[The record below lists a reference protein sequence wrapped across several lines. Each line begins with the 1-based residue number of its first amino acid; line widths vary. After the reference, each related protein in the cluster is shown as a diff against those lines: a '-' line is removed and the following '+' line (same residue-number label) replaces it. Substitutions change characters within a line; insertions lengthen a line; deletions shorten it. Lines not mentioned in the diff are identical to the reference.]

1 MDQNQT
7 IDNDLQKAID
17 DITNTTN
24 TDPVFSDPVATPSS
38 ILDNSTDKINGPI
51 DPSSNPA
58 LATALSTKPTP
69 APTSEF
75 NPIASNPKSTPLTDF
90 SIPAMPTNPAVQEP
104 VSSSPKSS
112 PSNTMTPFTPTSS
125 ATSSSDITQI
135 KTAALR
141 DLAPLIDK
149 LHLSS
154 SQKFNLYRNIIEEL
168 HDSSV
173 LEQAYQS
180 ARDITDETERA
191 EALLYLVESIDK
203 M

>member
-38 ILDNSTDKINGPI
+38 LPEINANEINNTTKASAKSIPDLTLPNMKSVPPFG
-51 DPSSNPA
+51 
-58 LATALSTKPTP
+58 ATAASKFS
-69 APTSEF
+69 PTSET
-75 NPIASNPKSTPLTDF
+75 STP
-90 SIPAMPTNPAVQEP
+90 STNFATP
-104 VSSSPKSS
+104 VTSVGTSAPSS
-112 PSNTMTPFTPTSS
+112 PSNTMSPFNPSAKPTD
-125 ATSSSDITQI
+125 SSDMTQI

-141 DLAPLIDK
+141 DLAPLIGK
-149 LHLSS
+149 LHLGSA
-154 SQKFNLYRNIIEEL
+154 QKFNLYRNIIEDL